1 MNGEWLLDRQCSRR
15 LRFGD
20 KFYRQTSGIAM
31 GNRVAPPLAIIFMNS
46 LERQYNTTAVNTP
59 DLYMRYIDDVLGVWT
74 SGPENL
80 RDYLHHINSTHPSI
94 SFTIETTEDSGSIP
108 FLDTK
113 ITVEPNGKYTT
124 ELYIK
129 PTSSGIILHADSAQP
144 WKTKRAVLHSQTRR
158 AIRLSSDEDARA
170 RSIQRIR
177 ELFSSN
183 GYNDKINGRT
193 IATCTTR
200 TRHDPAR
207 HDPTNRTR
215 TRFKKPTT
223 RTILPF
229 IDDKLTTTV
238 EAVIRGSD
246 LPELGVTWTN
256 DCTIKS
262 QLVRSALKPPAC
274 PGGARCHACIA
285 GLSGRCH
292 TSGVVYQLTCTLCNK
307 IYIGESGR
315 MTSLQ
320 WTLTRRQ
327 KQQTGQPLG
336 WSLRARASKSST
348 WPLHHHG

>member
-1 MNGEWLLDRQCSRR
+1 M
-15 LRFGD
+15 
-20 KFYRQTSGIAM
+20 
-31 GNRVAPPLAIIFMNS
+31 
-46 LERQYNTTAVNTP
+46 
-59 DLYMRYIDDVLGVWT
+59 LY
-74 SGPENL
+74 
-80 RDYLHHINSTHPSI
+80 
-94 SFTIETTEDSGSIP
+94 
-108 FLDTK
+108 
-113 ITVEPNGKYTT
+113 
-124 ELYIK
+124 
-129 PTSSGIILHADSAQP
+129 
-144 WKTKRAVLHSQTRR
+144 SQTRR

-183 GYNDKINGRT
+183 GYNDKIIDRT

-223 RTILPF
+223 RMILPF

-256 DCTIKS
+256 GCTIKS

-292 TSGVVYQLTCTLCNK
+292 TFGVVNQLTCTLCNK

-315 MTSLQ
+315 MVRFRYNEHLRDAKNNRRDSPWGDHFALVHQNRQPDPSTITAKILQVCRSERDRKIAESLHIRK
-320 WTLTRRQ
+320 LY
-327 KQQTGQPLG
+327 PALNINIAS
-336 WSLRARASKSST
+336 WSIV
-348 WPLHHHG
+348 